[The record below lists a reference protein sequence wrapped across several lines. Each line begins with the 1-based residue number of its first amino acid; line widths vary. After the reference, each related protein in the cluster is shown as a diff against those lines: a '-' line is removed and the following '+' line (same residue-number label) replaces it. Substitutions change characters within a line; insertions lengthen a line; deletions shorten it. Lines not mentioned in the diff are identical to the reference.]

1 MTVRDILSGKIMAE
15 KVRIMPVSQNARQ
28 MNDGDAARLRRRR
41 DALEQLRKQTK
52 SAENRLRF
60 DIFNTWR
67 TGAGTMEAIAKASN
81 YSADW
86 VGILIERI
94 RNNDKLLEMAI
105 DEFLKENPGATL

>member
-1 MTVRDILSGKIMAE
+1 
-15 KVRIMPVSQNARQ
+15 
-28 MNDGDAARLRRRR
+28 
-41 DALEQLRKQTK
+41 
-52 SAENRLRF
+52 
-60 DIFNTWR
+60 
-67 TGAGTMEAIAKASN
+67 MEAIAKASN